1 MHTANVQHLSGT
13 ELRSRR
19 LDAGI
24 SRRQLALLVGVDAD
38 VVGVW
43 EADER
48 PIECE
53 AAVRQ
58 ALSTTRS
65 LRAEAREELRA

>member
-1 MHTANVQHLSGT
+1 MFSAHVQHLSGT

-38 VVGVW
+38 VVGDW
-43 EADER
+43 ETGER

-58 ALSTTRS
+58 ALSTARS
-65 LRAEAREELRA
+65 RRAEARDELRA